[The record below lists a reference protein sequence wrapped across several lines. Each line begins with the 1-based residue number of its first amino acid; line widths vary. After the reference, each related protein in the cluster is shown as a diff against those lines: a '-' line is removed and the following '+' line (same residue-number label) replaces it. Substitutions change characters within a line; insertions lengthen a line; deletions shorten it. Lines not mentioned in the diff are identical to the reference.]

1 MAVQNLIQLQSD
13 LQNPAVTI
21 QHLMEYANGSNPEV
35 PSYMALAELSR
46 RKQLEQTAQAAQAG
60 PMPTV
65 KQQVEQGLGS
75 LAAVNPLASPNKV
88 NPIAPPQTVH
98 PEQPTQ
104 ETNPTAKLPEVNPTD
119 KQSEENPLQQPKG
132 LEALAG
138 GGIVAFDEG
147 GETSDDDTSTDDG
160 LTADERAAHED
171 ALARLAE
178 QTVGTGDQYAE
189 NKQLFPAETL
199 FDVKPKDYRDV
210 DTQSRLIRG
219 PKATWVDNPN
229 YDPQPEQYLRDPR
242 FPSIP
247 VRTENP
253 AYTAWKQRQTQGPD
267 TLTRQWRDEPPD
279 NQNLFAPLKSPTP
292 APAEAAS
299 PAPNVPA
306 VPAEQPR
313 KAITRK
319 EVAEA
324 QLHSMND
331 ADKGQIVAGSLSDL
345 AKQVGG
351 DSIFSRDQNVSIAPD
366 VQPAEEAT
374 PAAAPAATDNLLAKY
389 GIEAPTAKQSLE
401 DIRKQQIAER
411 QAFGIAENPTAKSE
425 ELMQK
430 MQEHWDTQHKS
441 EGFDQLIAMLGG
453 IAGADPSK
461 GFAGASS
468 AGISAATNLAK
479 VQQAARDQQEKAALD
494 FWSANDKEKDLRA
507 RGFYTE
513 AKEQQVLQQKAQY
526 EYAKASQTEQEVGAK
541 LQEAAT
547 GAANAQTNAARVKQ
561 EGAHQKFQ
569 ENVEFPAQQVNKK
582 QELQISQQRANTDDR
597 MANIHEQNNKLQA
610 QVRQDNLTEKNL
622 NNYAARKN
630 GDKELQDIY
639 KSVEGLDLSNPS
651 DYETYRSKMARK
663 FEIEQKYA
671 KEFNVAPPDLSIQP
685 PLPRTVKG
693 GWFSSDTMDY
703 DPLLKKYV
711 SGTPSQPQA
720 PAPSGIP
727 KGWTVKQN

>member
-160 LTADERAAHED
+160 MTAEERAEHED

-189 NKQLFPAETL
+189 NKQLFPAGTL
-199 FDVKPKDYRDV
+199 TDVKPKDYRDTV
-210 DTQSRLIRG
+210 QPYGGLHDNSLEVLTSAGKYLGDLIDSLS
-219 PKATWVDNPN
+219 PSAAALAKKNIK
-229 YDPQPEQYLRDPR
+229 RD
-242 FPSIP
+242 
-247 VRTENP
+247 
-253 AYTAWKQRQTQGPD
+253 Q
-267 TLTRQWRDEPPD
+267 
-279 NQNLFAPLKSPTP
+279 PTP
-292 APAEAAS
+292 VSESIVSRQGKITSAANTDQPSGKGFEAAEPATPSPAEAAS
-299 PAPNVPA
+299 AAPA
-306 VPAEQPR
+306 VPAEPPR

-411 QAFGIAENPTAKSE
+411 QAFGIAENPTSKSE

-430 MQEHWDTQHKS
+430 MQERWDTQHKS

-569 ENVEFPAQQVNKK
+569 ENVEFPAQQLNKK
-582 QELQISQQRANTDDR
+582 EELKISQQRANTDDR

-663 FEIEQKYA
+663 FEIEQRYA
-671 KEFNVAPPDLSIQP
+671 KEFNVEPPDLSIQP

-693 GWFSSDTMDY
+693 GWFSNDTMDY